1 MGILDIMGVLVALA
15 AALAYIN
22 HRFLRLPTTVGLM
35 LLALINAGVVLALG
49 QVYPPAI
56 QSAQNLIG
64 SIDFNQTLMHGM
76 LGYLLFAGALH
87 VNLADLKQQKLL
99 IALLATIGVLITT
112 FLVGGFAYGITQLL
126 GIEVKFLHCLIFGS
140 VIAPTDPI
148 AVLSIVKKLGAPKS
162 LETKI
167 AGESLFNDGVGVVVF
182 IALMGIAGL
191 GGGHGEAHEPES
203 HETTVNQIQDAYGIG
218 AIGIPEDENE
228 AETTPRRVD
237 IDGLRAVFDFETGTF
252 SEVEVGEVL
261 IDGESVERREAEQI
275 ADTIVDVPAPYDP
288 GANTIVPPL
297 EHETH
302 REIADTAE
310 AVVRWGEIAK
320 LFALEAGGGIALG
333 FLLGVIAFTLIRS
346 IDHYTT
352 EILLSLAVVT
362 GGYAL
367 AYKLH
372 VSGPLAMVV
381 AGLLLGNHGRALAM
395 SDKTRDHLDTFWEL
409 VDELLN
415 AVLFVLIGL
424 EVLVL
429 SFEGKYLLA
438 GALAV
443 PAALLARFISVGGVM
458 SVLKTK
464 RSFTP
469 NAVKIVTWGGLRGG
483 ISIAMALSLKDGL
496 SHGSETDAAAG
507 NALLTMAYVVV
518 AFSILVGGLT
528 VGPLLKRYGLTGQNA
543 GHNAH

>member
-1 MGILDIMGVLVALA
+1 MGLIDIMGVLVALA
-15 AALAYIN
+15 AALAYAN
-22 HRFLRLPTTVGLM
+22 HKFFRLPTTVGLM
-35 LLALINAGVVLALG
+35 LLALMHAVAVLVIG
-49 QVYPPAI
+49 RFYPPAI
-56 QSAQNLIG
+56 DAAQNLIG

-112 FLVGGFAYGITQLL
+112 FLVGSFAYGITQLL

-191 GGGHGEAHEPES
+191 GGGHGGSDTHKAQEQNVHEIQQEHGLESSTIAGHSDAAAHTDLHEGSDDRDDEP
-203 HETTVNQIQDAYGIG
+203 T
-218 AIGIPEDENE
+218 AID
-228 AETTPRRVD
+228 
-237 IDGLRAVFDFETGTF
+237 
-252 SEVEVGEVL
+252 
-261 IDGESVERREAEQI
+261 
-275 ADTIVDVPAPYDP
+275 
-288 GANTIVPPL
+288 
-297 EHETH
+297 
-302 REIADTAE
+302 
-310 AVVRWGEIAK
+310 IAK
-320 LFALEAGGGIALG
+320 LFALEAGGGIVLG
-333 FLLGVIAFTLIRS
+333 FVLGLIAFALIRS

-381 AGLLLGNHGRALAM
+381 AGLLIGNHGRALAM
-395 SDKTRDHLDTFWEL
+395 SDKTREHLDTFWEL

-429 SFEGKYLLA
+429 SFEGRYLLA

-464 RSFTP
+464 RTFTP

-496 SHGSETDAAAG
+496 SSHGSEADAAAG

-528 VGPLLKRYGLTGQNA
+528 VGPLLKRYGLAGQNTDPD
-543 GHNAH
+543 AH